1 MPQDDTLCPDGLNE
15 VIRLEI
21 KAWASVDQVGHHLC
35 HGPLLVSVKDVLV
48 RLEIAVQQLQ
58 CSNIDI
64 VFMLSSQT
72 NAQTVSFNKEGM
84 VGLVMFKITCKWN
97 VSTVTS
103 FCGLHIGI
111 LDWNLVITTK
121 ISFFIFETK
130 TKYTK
135 SATGPWMKPNIDFI
149 PFSKRREE

>member
-1 MPQDDTLCPDGLNE
+1 MPDLFVHDVFDEGGHVPQDDALRPDGLDE

-72 NAQTVSFNKEGM
+72 NATTITFNKKGM

-97 VSTVTS
+97 LSTVTS
-103 FCGLHIGI
+103 FCRYTGLELGNNNK
-111 LDWNLVITTK
+111 DFFF
-121 ISFFIFETK
+121 SFQ
-130 TKYTK
+130 
-135 SATGPWMKPNIDFI
+135 
-149 PFSKRREE
+149 